1 MELALRNGTIPLA
14 DGRLLAI
21 RGARGVEVE
30 CTEGKVWLTIEGQP
44 GDMVLGAGDRA
55 RIDSRGLALVEGLPS
70 GAVRLLRPLS
80 QLKRA
85 WQTLRWRPPEGP
97 RAATR
102 GARRDPTHRDLPPVF
117 G

>member
-1 MELALRNGTIPLA
+1 MELTLRNGTIPLA
-14 DGRLLAI
+14 DGRLLTI

-44 GDMVLGAGDRA
+44 GDIVLGAGDRA
-55 RIDSRGLALVEGLPS
+55 RIDSNGLALAEGLPS

-80 QLKRA
+80 RLERA
-85 WQTLRWRPPEGP
+85 WQTLRWRPPESP
-97 RAATR
+97 RTVTSD
-102 GARRDPTHRDLPPVF
+102 ARRGPSHRDLPPVF